1 MALSGCARR
10 TESSPTPPL
19 APSPALPA
27 PRDARA
33 DKLLVT
39 ETEYR
44 GWRTFQVHC
53 ARCHGDDA
61 LGGLTAPNLTVSV
74 SAAGPVT
81 RDSFFVIVQRGPTS
95 KDMQG
100 FRVLLDDE
108 QIGNIYAYLKARSEG
123 RLGRGRPH
131 RAPTSP

>member
-10 TESSPTPPL
+10 TESRPSPPI

-39 ETEYR
+39 ETEYQ
-44 GWRTFQVHC
+44 GWRFFQVHC

-61 LGGLTAPNLTVSV
+61 LGGLTAPNLTRSV
-74 SAAGPVT
+74 SPEGSIS
-81 RDSFFVIVQRGPTS
+81 RDSFFVIVLRGPTS

-100 FRVLLDDE
+100 FRALLDDE
-108 QIGNIYAYLKARSEG
+108 QIANIYAYLKARSEG

-131 RAPTSP
+131 RAP